1 MLALAMLAVLVMV
14 WSLVLIGHRRLLAG
28 LWREPVF
35 REPVLIV
42 ESDDWGP
49 GPQAHALALRRICDV
64 LRRRRDRHGRA
75 AVMTIGVV
83 LAVPDNAAIRNAGY
97 RRYVR
102 TSLLDRAFAPMRS
115 ALDDGR
121 AAGVLSL
128 QLHGLEH
135 LWPAAFLQA
144 AGHDPIVRQ
153 WIDET
158 SGIDTE
164 GLPPAIQSRWTDAA
178 SLPSRALDG
187 ERIREAVR
195 EETQCFALCFGAPPK
210 VAVPPTFV
218 WNSEVERAWAAC
230 GVRTIITPGRRH
242 TARGADGRPT
252 AVDRSMRN
260 ADTADGGCLY
270 LVRDI
275 YFEPAL
281 GHTAE
286 RALDAA
292 LQRFRLGRPALFETH
307 RFNFVG
313 EAATADRSLA
323 ELECLLDGALRALP
337 ALRFMSPA
345 ELADAVRRN
354 DAALLEGDVRRRGVI
369 WLRRL
374 AAHTRLRRL
383 AWLTGLALPAG
394 LLYLLGGGATAARPP
409 SMLECSR

>member
-1 MLALAMLAVLVMV
+1 VFALSMLAGVVMV

-28 LWREPVF
+28 SWREPVF

-49 GPQAHALALRRICDV
+49 GPQAHVLALRRICEV

-83 LAVPDNAAIRNAGY
+83 LAVPDNAAIRGAGY

-102 TSLLDRAFAPMRS
+102 TSLLDPGFVPMRS

-135 LWPAAFLQA
+135 LWPTAFLQA
-144 AGHDPIVRQ
+144 AAHDPVVRQ

-178 SLPSRALDG
+178 SLPSRPLDG

-195 EETQCFALCFGAPPK
+195 EETQHFALCFGVPAE

-218 WNSEVERAWAAC
+218 WNGEVERAWAAC

-242 TARGADGRPT
+242 TARGADGRPA

-260 ADTADGGCLY
+260 GDTADGGCLY

-281 GHTAE
+281 GHTAK
-286 RALDAA
+286 RALEAA

-313 EAATADRSLA
+313 EAATADKSLA
-323 ELECLLDGALRALP
+323 ELERLLDGALRALP
-337 ALRFMSPA
+337 ALRFMSSA

-354 DAALLEGDVRRRGVI
+354 DAALLEGDFRRRAVI

-409 SMLECSR
+409 SMLEGSR